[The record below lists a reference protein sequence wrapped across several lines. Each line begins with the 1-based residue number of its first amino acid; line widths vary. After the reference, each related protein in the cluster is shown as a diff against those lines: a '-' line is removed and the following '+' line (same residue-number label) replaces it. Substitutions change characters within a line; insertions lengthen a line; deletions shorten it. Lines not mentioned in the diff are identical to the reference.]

1 MYDSPIR
8 LGCRIVTTCDE
19 SVLSRREAT
28 ATSLLSRVLRMRRAT
43 SDLVANLLD
52 ESIAYQLVWPN

>member
-1 MYDSPIR
+1 MLLRRWGRIDAVPCEARSRDEASAIR
-8 LGCRIVTTCDE
+8 
-19 SVLSRREAT
+19 
-28 ATSLLSRVLRMRRAT
+28 LLSRVLQMRRAT